1 MASLKDTEQLAERLE
16 DLVGELRSELS
27 DGDVDFERL
36 VAIADELSE
45 QADGL
50 AETFNSVNDTL
61 MQRLQ
66 QAKSGGGGRSRSSS
80 REQSGDSKSESAKA
94 TGARS

>member
-1 MASLKDTEQLAERLE
+1 MASLKDTEQLTQRLE
-16 DLVGELRSELS
+16 ELVSELRSELS
-27 DGDVDFERL
+27 NGNVDFEKL
-36 VAIADELSE
+36 VGVADELSE
-45 QADGL
+45 MADGL

-66 QAKSGGGGRSRSSS
+66 QAKSGGGSRRSGSQSS
-80 REQSGDSKSESAKA
+80 QSSGSQSESK